1 MNKVW
6 GILIGV
12 VVAVILFIVLPIWV
26 TYNGMVTAGNTIDK
40 TWEDVQAAYQRRLDV
55 IPRIAEVAQF
65 SVDAQIELNTEVA
78 RLREGYDKATT
89 PNELDN
95 VNQEVTGIYAN
106 VRAEAVPVLDT
117 AQLTELNASIDNVE
131 RVINNERK
139 AFNTAVL
146 TYNNKVKTFP
156 GSLIAGWF
164 NFEPRE
170 GFQAEAGAENA
181 PDINLGLEK

>member
-12 VVAVILFIVLPIWV
+12 VVAVILFFVLPVWV

-89 PNELDN
+89 PDELDN

-106 VRAEAVPVLDT
+106 VRAEAVPVL
-117 AQLTELNASIDNVE
+117 
-131 RVINNERK
+131 
-139 AFNTAVL
+139 F
-146 TYNNKVKTFP
+146 
-156 GSLIAGWF
+156 
-164 NFEPRE
+164 
-170 GFQAEAGAENA
+170 
-181 PDINLGLEK
+181 